1 MSPPVS
7 GLRCKITNENHPL
20 HFIFPK
26 LEEVQPNYH
35 LRSGPSSRLRQI
47 CKTKRNQDFI
57 TFKYILVVVSW

>member
-1 MSPPVS
+1 MCQVYVAR
-7 GLRCKITNENHPL
+7 LQNENHPL

-35 LRSGPSSRLRQI
+35 LRSGASSRLRQT

-57 TFKYILVVVSW
+57 TFKY